1 MEWNEQGMC
10 HRDLKLE
17 NLLLSGNPPKLKI
30 CDFGYSKSLK
40 WQSKAKSKVGTAA
53 YIAPEVIT
61 AQRGSNYNGNA
72 VDVWSSGVVLH
83 TMLAGMYPFCDPHM
97 PNDEVC
103 IVPLPYSRFAPRCMR
118 KRVHVTVLVE
128 VENRCNL
135 PPQPSGRRTSRRT
148 SLRFSSAT
156 GAGDSWAPLHPA
168 FLLHRSRTPPTP
180 A

>member
-1 MEWNEQGMC
+1 MGERGVELNTSMSALVDGCLPPRMNGMDKQGMC

-103 IVPLPYSRFAPRCMR
+103 TLQNVRPFLHARGCACDVSCHSPVLITHAHRQPPRR
-118 KRVHVTVLVE
+118 
-128 VENRCNL
+128 RCI
-135 PPQPSGRRTSRRT
+135 
-148 SLRFSSAT
+148 
-156 GAGDSWAPLHPA
+156 
-168 FLLHRSRTPPTP
+168 
-180 A
+180 

>member
-1 MEWNEQGMC
+1 MGGGGWLG
-10 HRDLKLE
+10 R
-17 NLLLSGNPPKLKI
+17 
-30 CDFGYSKSLK
+30 YSKSLK

-103 IVPLPYSRFAPRCMR
+103 TLPLPP
-118 KRVHVTVLVE
+118 
-128 VENRCNL
+128 
-135 PPQPSGRRTSRRT
+135 
-148 SLRFSSAT
+148 
-156 GAGDSWAPLHPA
+156 GDSPLVRVA
-168 FLLHRSRTPPTP
+168 FWNPSHRSRVNSRQRFHRGLDGVAPLLNAGVWDHGCDDTRDGGGTGAHGEAHHGVHQRRGAVHPTGLGSW
-180 A
+180 